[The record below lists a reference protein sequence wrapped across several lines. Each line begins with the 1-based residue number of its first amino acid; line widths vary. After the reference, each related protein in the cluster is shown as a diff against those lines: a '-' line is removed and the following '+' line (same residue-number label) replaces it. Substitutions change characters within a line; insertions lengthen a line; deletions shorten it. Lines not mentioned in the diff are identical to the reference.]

1 MIPLYTKEKRKPRKR
16 CEEALVNG
24 RNLIITFVSYLN
36 ENSRRMDEEARKRR
50 RKTKIKEK
58 MIIVKNVIV

>member
-36 ENSRRMDEEARKRR
+36 ENSRRMDEEARKKEEEK
-50 RKTKIKEK
+50 RK
-58 MIIVKNVIV
+58 